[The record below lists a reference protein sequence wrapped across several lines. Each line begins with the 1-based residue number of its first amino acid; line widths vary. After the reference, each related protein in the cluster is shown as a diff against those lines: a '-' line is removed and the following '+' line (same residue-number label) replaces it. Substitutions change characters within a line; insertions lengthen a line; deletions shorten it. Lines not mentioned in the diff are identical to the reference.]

1 MILVGMVFGWYLTT
15 NTTNYKILSKY
26 TNTIC
31 TLNNEKGICV
41 WDKNLHNTETEDYY
55 FINP

>member
-15 NTTNYKILSKY
+15 NTTNYKILNKY

-31 TLNNEKGICV
+31 TLDNKKGICV
-41 WDKNLHNTETEDYY
+41 WNENLYETGTEDYY